1 MRTTLGMLLE
11 DTPPD
16 LPVFMLALADVP
28 SCDLDEYVMSL
39 FKGMEQ
45 TYHIERPSSVQR
57 QTFFQHMIETII
69 ERWMPS
75 SKYGDGSVRSF
86 CLHRLPD
93 SSSYDIN
100 CKHAQVQEE
109 LEECEE
115 QEMSKR
121 TNATK
126 EGKQNEQTELATR
139 ENEEQVLRQL
149 RMVLR
154 VIVEKVILD
163 KRFRAFSAPISEDEH
178 PDFYAK
184 ARFLDM

>member
-1 MRTTLGMLLE
+1 
-11 DTPPD
+11 
-16 LPVFMLALADVP
+16 
-28 SCDLDEYVMSL
+28 
-39 FKGMEQ
+39 
-45 TYHIERPSSVQR
+45 
-57 QTFFQHMIETII
+57 
-69 ERWMPS
+69 
-75 SKYGDGSVRSF
+75 
-86 CLHRLPD
+86 LPD

-115 QEMSKR
+115 QEMSKK

-126 EGKQNEQTELATR
+126 EGKQSEQTELATR